1 MVVCK
6 HSALRSF
13 NNERENHLYYLTMVC
28 AVMER
33 RLSGRETHDL
43 SLVVSNELHRIRP

>member
-1 MVVCK
+1 MVAWK
-6 HSALRSF
+6 HSALRSLGKERV
-13 NNERENHLYYLTMVC
+13 NNFYYLTIVC